1 MSMNQISNTLIYRL
15 IDKADKTTYEEINKS
30 METYYMDSD
39 SNSKEIEEY
48 TFENIPELTEKMKQ
62 VFRTE
67 NCEFAQVCAIE
78 AFENIPNE
86 EKIES
91 EMCKESIIPDFV
103 YVF

>member
-1 MSMNQISNTLIYRL
+1 MNQIRNTLIYRL
-15 IDKADKTTYEEINKS
+15 IDKADKTTYEEINNS
-30 METYYMDSD
+30 IETYYIDSD

-48 TFENIPELTEKMKQ
+48 AFDNIPELTKKMEQ

-67 NCEFAQVCAIE
+67 NSEFAQACAIE

-86 EKIES
+86 EQIAS
-91 EMCKESIIPDFV
+91 EMCKEGIIPDFV